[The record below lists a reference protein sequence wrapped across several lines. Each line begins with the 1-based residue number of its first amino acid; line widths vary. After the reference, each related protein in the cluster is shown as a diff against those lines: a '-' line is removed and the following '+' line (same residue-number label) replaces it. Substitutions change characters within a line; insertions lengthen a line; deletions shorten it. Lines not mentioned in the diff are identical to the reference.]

1 MSKCKTGWNPYGDT
15 VGMCMAGIC
24 SSSRYECCAA
34 CHEDCNIRCG
44 YAADH
49 TKNEKEITQMS
60 KIPDNILSI
69 LGECRVEGNTLFL
82 PEGQLDRPVY
92 QAVNKVLENIGGKW
106 NRKAQGHVF
115 ADGDP
120 ADLLDAVLL
129 TGETVDLKK
138 QFQFFPTPRPV
149 AEKMCELAEL
159 DDTCIVLEPECG
171 KGDLAD
177 VIYEVG
183 VKELVGLEL
192 NQDMEKYL
200 SGKPYATLTGIDFLE
215 FVKDD
220 PSITKPWTR
229 IVMNPPFSR
238 QQDIDHILTAYNI
251 LAPGGILVSIVSE
264 SPFFRQNKKS
274 ADFRELLDKHEAEI
288 IPLDE
293 GAFKES
299 GTMVRTRIIKLR
311 KEWQSIPN
319 PAPEVKHEPAK
330 KDTQGTTGNEILMIP
345 TAMLFPHPD
354 NPRKDVGDVTE
365 LAESIKAT
373 GILQNL
379 TVVPRLDEDTK
390 WDGEAYTVIIGH
402 RRLAAAKKAG
412 LGELPCIVREM
423 SLQEQVKTMLLE
435 NMQRTDLTVYE
446 QAQGFQMMLDMGET
460 VESIAKGSG
469 FSQSTVRCRVKLLEL
484 DADKFKKS
492 EARGATL
499 QDYMELDKVE
509 DPEVK
514 NKLLDAIGTAN
525 FRNELKSA
533 IEKEENKKLI
543 AGWTRDA
550 EAFAERVD
558 KCDYSTMEYVTG
570 YSIWRKSENV
580 VKPEDADDVPYY
592 FTADERNVTIY
603 KKKQPHEE
611 TEEERQRKAAQEALA
626 KKESELKEITE
637 RHFSLRQDFIM
648 EFGQS
653 KKYLPQI
660 IAFAVSD
667 IVGTGEWGRDDIDAE
682 ILAQL
687 LDLDIDLENSEY
699 EDLRE
704 ATAKVA
710 AERPEYTLLACAY
723 AGEDN
728 DENKYWTRQWSRESN
743 TQVICYEANDALDA
757 LYAFLTSIGYEM
769 SDEEKAMQNGTH
781 PLLNQG

>member
-1 MSKCKTGWNPYGDT
+1 
-15 VGMCMAGIC
+15 
-24 SSSRYECCAA
+24 
-34 CHEDCNIRCG
+34 
-44 YAADH
+44 
-49 TKNEKEITQMS
+49 MS

-69 LGECRVEGNTLFL
+69 LGECRVEGNTVFL
-82 PEGQLDRPVY
+82 PDEQLDRPVY

-106 NRKAQGHVF
+106 NRKAKGHVF
-115 ADGDP
+115 ANGDP
-120 ADLLDAVLL
+120 AELLDAVLL

-149 AEKMCELAEL
+149 AERMCELAEL
-159 DDTCIVLEPECG
+159 DDTCIVLEPSCG

-177 VIYEVG
+177 VIYAAG
-183 VKELVGLEL
+183 VKELVGIEL
-192 NQDMEKYL
+192 NPDMKKHL
-200 SGKPYATLTGIDFLE
+200 DGKPYTTLTGLDFLE
-215 FVKDD
+215 FAND
-220 PSITKPWTR
+220 PNIQSPWTR

-274 ADFRELLDKHEAEI
+274 ADFRAVLDKCEAEI

-293 GAFKES
+293 GTFRES

-311 KEWQSIPN
+311 KEGQPVQN
-319 PAPEVKHEPAK
+319 FTTEAEQKPAAD
-330 KDTQGTTGNEILMIP
+330 DTQSMASNEILMIP
-345 TAMLFPHPD
+345 TSMLFPHPD
-354 NPRKDVGDVTE
+354 NPRKNVGDVTE
-365 LAESIKAT
+365 LTESIKAN

-379 TVVPRLDEDTK
+379 TVVPKLDGDTK

-402 RRLAAAKKAG
+402 RRLAAAKKAK

-423 SLQEQVKTMLLE
+423 STNEQVKTMLME

-460 VESIAKGSG
+460 VESIAKESG
-469 FSQSTVRCRVKLLEL
+469 FSQSTVRRRVKLLEL
-484 DADKFKKS
+484 DADKFRKS

-509 DPEVK
+509 DPEAK

-543 AGWTRDA
+543 AGWARDA
-550 EAFAERVD
+550 ETFAERVD
-558 KCDYSTMEYVTG
+558 KSDYSTMDYVAG
-570 YSIWRKSENV
+570 YNIWHKSETV
-580 VKPEDADDVPYY
+580 TRPEDADDVPYY
-592 FTADERNVTIY
+592 FTADERGVTIY
-603 KKKQPHEE
+603 KKKQPREE
-611 TEEERQRKAAQEALA
+611 SEEDRQRKAAQEALA
-626 KKESELKEITE
+626 QKEAELGEITE

-648 EFGQS
+648 EFGQA
-653 KKYLPQI
+653 KKYLPKI
-660 IAFAVSD
+660 IAFAIND

-682 ILAQL
+682 ILSQL
-687 LDLDIDLENSEY
+687 LDLNIDIENCTY

-704 ATAKVA
+704 AVAKEA

-723 AGEDN
+723 AGEDS
-728 DENKYWTRQWSRESN
+728 DENKYWKRQWSSESR
-743 TQVICYEANDALDA
+743 TQVISYEANDALDT

-781 PLLNQG
+781 QLFSQE

>member
-1 MSKCKTGWNPYGDT
+1 
-15 VGMCMAGIC
+15 
-24 SSSRYECCAA
+24 
-34 CHEDCNIRCG
+34 
-44 YAADH
+44 
-49 TKNEKEITQMS
+49 
-60 KIPDNILSI
+60 
-69 LGECRVEGNTLFL
+69 
-82 PEGQLDRPVY
+82 
-92 QAVNKVLENIGGKW
+92 
-106 NRKAQGHVF
+106 
-115 ADGDP
+115 
-120 ADLLDAVLL
+120 
-129 TGETVDLKK
+129 
-138 QFQFFPTPRPV
+138 
-149 AEKMCELAEL
+149 
-159 DDTCIVLEPECG
+159 
-171 KGDLAD
+171 
-177 VIYEVG
+177 
-183 VKELVGLEL
+183 
-192 NQDMEKYL
+192 
-200 SGKPYATLTGIDFLE
+200 
-215 FVKDD
+215 
-220 PSITKPWTR
+220 
-229 IVMNPPFSR
+229 
-238 QQDIDHILTAYNI
+238 
-251 LAPGGILVSIVSE
+251 
-264 SPFFRQNKKS
+264 
-274 ADFRELLDKHEAEI
+274 
-288 IPLDE
+288 
-293 GAFKES
+293 
-299 GTMVRTRIIKLR
+299 
-311 KEWQSIPN
+311 
-319 PAPEVKHEPAK
+319 
-330 KDTQGTTGNEILMIP
+330 
-345 TAMLFPHPD
+345 MLF
-354 NPRKDVGDVTE
+354 R
-365 LAESIKAT
+365 S
-373 GILQNL
+373 
-379 TVVPRLDEDTK
+379 
-390 WDGEAYTVIIGH
+390 DGEAYTVIIGH

-469 FSQSTVRCRVKLLEL
+469 FSQSTVRRRVKLLEL

>member
-15 VGMCMAGIC
+15 VGMCMASIC
-24 SSSRYECCAA
+24 AGHRYECCAA
-34 CHEDCNIRCG
+34 CHEDCNCRCG

-82 PEGQLDRPVY
+82 PEGQLERPVY

-120 ADLLDAVLL
+120 ADLVDAVLL

-159 DDTCIVLEPECG
+159 DDTCIVLEPSCG

-177 VIYEVG
+177 VIYEAG
-183 VKELVGLEL
+183 VKELVGVEL
-192 NQDMEKYL
+192 NPDMKKHL
-200 SGKPYATLTGIDFLE
+200 DGKPYTTLTGLDFLD
-215 FVKDD
+215 FAND
-220 PSITKPWTR
+220 PNIRSPWSR

-274 ADFRELLDKHEAEI
+274 ADFRELLGKHEAEI

-299 GTMVRTRIIKLR
+299 GTMVRTRIIKMR
-311 KEWQSIPN
+311 KEGQPVPDSAPKAEQKPSTTEDTQSI
-319 PAPEVKHEPAK
+319 
-330 KDTQGTTGNEILMIP
+330 TGSEILMIP
-345 TAMLFPHPD
+345 TSMLFPHPD
-354 NPRKDVGDVTE
+354 NPRKNVGDVTE
-365 LAESIKAT
+365 LAESIKT
-373 GILQNL
+373 NGILQNL
-379 TVVPRLDEDTK
+379 TVVPRLDGDTK

-423 SLQEQVKTMLLE
+423 SPQEQVKTMLME
-435 NMQRTDLTVYE
+435 NMQRSDLTVYE

-460 VESIAKGSG
+460 VESIAKESG
-469 FSQSTVRCRVKLLEL
+469 FSQSTVRRRVKLLEL

-499 QDYMELDKVE
+499 QDYVELEKIESPDL
-509 DPEVK
+509 K
-514 NKLLDAIGTAN
+514 NKVLDTIGTVN
-525 FRNELKSA
+525 FRDVLKKA
-533 IEKEENKKLI
+533 IEDEKNLRRMAQWETDL
-543 AGWTRDA
+543 
-550 EAFAERVD
+550 EAFALKIEKRDYVGETPVPMDYVGNFGRWSPKDKMVER
-558 KCDYSTMEYVTG
+558 
-570 YSIWRKSENV
+570 
-580 VKPEDADDVPYY
+580 PEDAGEVKYY
-592 FTADERNVTIY
+592 YRVSADQIDLY
-603 KKKQPHEE
+603 KDRQEHVE
-611 TEEERQRKAAQEALA
+611 TEEERQRKAARDAFA
-626 KKESELKEITE
+626 KKEAELYEITE

-648 EFGQS
+648 EFRQT

-660 IAFAVSD
+660 IAFAIND
-667 IVGTGEWGRDDIDAE
+667 IVGTGAWGRDDIDAE
-682 ILAQL
+682 ILTQL
-687 LDLDIDLENSEY
+687 LDLDID
-699 EDLRE
+699 
-704 ATAKVA
+704 
-710 AERPEYTLLACAY
+710 
-723 AGEDN
+723 
-728 DENKYWTRQWSRESN
+728 
-743 TQVICYEANDALDA
+743 
-757 LYAFLTSIGYEM
+757 
-769 SDEEKAMQNGTH
+769 
-781 PLLNQG
+781 